1 MSISSD
7 PSVDIQYSNGSSIT
21 TQTTPTFKERLYP
34 PTGLRVLVTA
44 GASGIGA
51 SIASAFAETG
61 AEVHVCDVDPAALC
75 AFQKCFPA
83 VQVTRTD
90 VADETQVAALFD
102 AHRARYGGL
111 DVLVNCAGIAG
122 PTAGVDQITE
132 DLWRRTVD
140 VNLSGQFHCLHLAVP
155 MLRESKFA
163 NIICISS
170 VAGHL
175 GIPWRTPYAATK
187 WAIVGIVKSLAIEL
201 GPDNI
206 RVNAILPGIVAGPR
220 MDGVISARA
229 KIENVSEDAMRER
242 YLKKISL
249 RRMVTAD
256 DVALMCLFLC
266 SPAGW
271 NIAGQAIG
279 VDGNVEYL

>member
-1 MSISSD
+1 MRTGASM
-7 PSVDIQYSNGSSIT
+7 
-21 TQTTPTFKERLYP
+21 TFKERLYP
-34 PTGLRVLVTA
+34 PPGLRVLVTA

-51 SIASAFAETG
+51 AIASAFAETG
-61 AEVHVCDVDPAALC
+61 AEIHVCDIDAAALGT
-75 AFQKCFPA
+75 FQKCFPTA
-83 VQVTRTD
+83 QVTLAD
-90 VADETQVAALFD
+90 VADEAQVASLFE
-102 AHRARYGGL
+102 AQRGRFGGL
-111 DVLVNCAGIAG
+111 DVLINCAGIAG
-122 PTAGVDQITE
+122 PTGGVEQITE
-132 DLWRRTVD
+132 ELWRRTVD
-140 VNLSGQFHCLHLAVP
+140 VNLSGQYRCLHHAVP

-187 WAIVGIVKSLAIEL
+187 WGIVGIVKSLAIEL

-206 RVNAILPGIVAGPR
+206 RVNAVLPGLVEGPR
-220 MDGVISARA
+220 IDSVISARA
-229 KIENVSEDAMRER
+229 KVEGVDEAEMREQ
-242 YLKKISL
+242 YLKRISL

-256 DVALMCLFLC
+256 DVALTCLFLC

-271 NIAGQAIG
+271 NIAGQAIS

>member
-1 MSISSD
+1 VKEKEEM
-7 PSVDIQYSNGSSIT
+7 
-21 TQTTPTFKERLYP
+21 TFKDRLYP
-34 PTGLRVLVTA
+34 SPGLRVLVTG

-51 SIASAFAETG
+51 AIASAFFETE
-61 AEVHVCDVDPAALC
+61 AKVHVCDIDDATLA
-75 AFQKCFPA
+75 AFQKRFPCCQTTKA
-83 VQVTRTD
+83 D
-90 VADETQVAALFD
+90 VANEKQVASVLETQ
-102 AHRARYGGL
+102 RAKFGGL

-122 PTAGVDQITE
+122 PTAGIDGIKE
-132 DLWRRTVD
+132 KDWARTID
-140 VNLSGQFHCLHLAVP
+140 VNLNGQYLFLHHAVP
-155 MLRESKFA
+155 MLRDSQSA
-163 NIICISS
+163 SIICISS

-201 GPDNI
+201 GPEDI
-206 RVNAILPGIVAGPR
+206 RVNALLPGIVEGPR
-220 MDGVISARA
+220 MDGVIRARA
-229 KIENVSEDAMRER
+229 ELAGVEEKTMRQE

-266 SPAGW
+266 SQAGR
-271 NIAGQAIG
+271 NISGQAIS